1 MLYYLFTPYSVTSIQ
16 ASPGGPVNIL
26 YLTHVLNYWPIIYH
40 NSCQWKLNNA
50 LQDFTTSSCR
60 SWPRRGLW
68 PFKVG
73 RRSTAPVKNRLMKSF
88 FYCETA
94 VKTKNVADRV
104 QIKPKKQLNVKE
116 TLRYVT
122 IFEKYTWRIHENEN
136 LTKKELV
143 VIAISAF
150 ESLEAWMMSL
160 HLTRKSLTI
169 LFLHSS
175 LESVQITAF
184 VEDQARDK
192 RPK

>member
-1 MLYYLFTPYSVTSIQ
+1 MTQ
-16 ASPGGPVNIL
+16 AETVAFQGGEKVDG
-26 YLTHVLNYWPIIYH
+26 
-40 NSCQWKLNNA
+40 SRKKLI
-50 LQDFTTSSCR
+50 DE
-60 SWPRRGLW
+60 
-68 PFKVG
+68 V
-73 RRSTAPVKNRLMKSF
+73 V
-88 FYCETA
+88 FYRETA
-94 VKTKNVADRV
+94 VKTKNVVDRV

-122 IFEKYTWRIHENEN
+122 IFGKYTWRIHENEN